1 MILKNLI
8 MAKDALQKLAEQPL
22 PVKQS
27 YRLSKIIKAVKPE
40 LEVFESERIKIC
52 EKFGTLNESKNSYNI
67 TDEESF
73 KKEYEEL
80 VSQPVELDFK
90 PLNLLECDNI
100 KITAHDCEL
109 LEPFLEVD
117 DEHDK
122 G

>member
-27 YRLSKIIKAVKPE
+27 YRLSKILKAVEPE

-52 EKFGTLNESKNSYNI
+52 EKFGKMNKSKTSYDI
-67 TDEESF
+67 TDRENFE
-73 KKEYEEL
+73 KEYEEL

-90 PLNLLECDNI
+90 PINLFDCDDI
-100 KITAHDCEL
+100 KITAHDCKL